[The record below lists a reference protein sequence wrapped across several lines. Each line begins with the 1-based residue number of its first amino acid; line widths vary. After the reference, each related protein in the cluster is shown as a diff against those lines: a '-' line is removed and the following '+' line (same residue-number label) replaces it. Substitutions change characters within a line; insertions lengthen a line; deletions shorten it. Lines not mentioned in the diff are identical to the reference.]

1 MQAFTPLAAQSRTAF
16 TVSSA
21 GSATIAVSTSPGTA
35 EISGNAGS
43 PCTSA
48 RFAFTGTMRP
58 AKPPL
63 IR

>member
-1 MQAFTPLAAQSRTAF
+1 MQAFTPLAAQSRTAS

-21 GSATIAVSTSPGTA
+21 GKRDDRRLHIPATA
-35 EISGNAGS
+35 EISGNAGR

-58 AKPPL
+58 ASRP
-63 IR
+63 